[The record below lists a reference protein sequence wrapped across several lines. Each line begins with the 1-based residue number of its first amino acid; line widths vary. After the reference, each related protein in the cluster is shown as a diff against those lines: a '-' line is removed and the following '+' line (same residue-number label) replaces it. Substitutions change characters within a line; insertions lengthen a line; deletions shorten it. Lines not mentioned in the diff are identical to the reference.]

1 MPFYEFPASFVPHE
15 KGFLLDF
22 SCYYNI
28 SPLACRT
35 PSPLDRLS
43 FFSFD
48 APCCLQCKKN
58 ENSSPS
64 LAVSDIFVAHPAAER
79 RISAFFFWIDRVGFT
94 VVSNSIDGQI
104 LPVLPCFLRVFSLL
118 LPEISPISTELSTM
132 TYLSFSVFRFP
143 VFRNPILISL
153 LGTSFRGY
161 RSFFSKNLIIHY

>member
-1 MPFYEFPASFVPHE
+1 MPFYEFPASVVPHE

-48 APCCLQCKKN
+48 APGCLHCKKN
-58 ENSSPS
+58 ENSPPS
-64 LAVSDIFVAHPAAER
+64 LAVSDIFVAHPAVEAC
-79 RISAFFFWIDRVGFT
+79 ISAFFFWIDRVGFT
-94 VVSNSIDGQI
+94 VVSNSIDGHI

-132 TYLSFSVFRFP
+132 TYLSFSFFRFP
-143 VFRNPILISL
+143 LFRNPILISL
-153 LGTSFRGY
+153 PGTSFRGY